1 MPSSVKLTRALVD
14 TAMGR
19 VPADL
24 VIKNGQWVAVQSGEI
39 IPGTDIAIK
48 DGHIAYVGEDASHT
62 IGKKTKVIDA
72 KGRYLVPG
80 LLDGHMHVES
90 GMVTVTEFVRAV
102 AVRGTTG
109 MFIDPH
115 EIANVFG
122 LKGVKLMVDEAQQQ
136 PIHVWVQMPSCVPS
150 APGLETPG
158 AHIGPK
164 EVAKAMKWKGI
175 IGLGEMMNF
184 PGVFMS
190 DQNMLEEMSITH
202 AHNKTIGG
210 HYASPDLGLPFHGYV
225 AGGAEDD
232 HEGTH
237 LEDAIER
244 VRQGMKAML
253 RYGSSWYDVA
263 SQVGA
268 ITQHGLDPRR
278 FLLVTDD
285 SHAGT
290 LAGEGH
296 MDRVLRHA
304 IEQGLNPVTAIQ
316 MMTINTAEHFGLT
329 REIGLIA
336 PGRWADVVLANDLN
350 NFVADLV
357 IARGQ
362 LIAEG
367 GKWKAKLP
375 KYKYPTWVTK
385 SVKLK
390 RPLKAPDFH
399 LKAPSPL
406 QGDGRGEGRVKANVI
421 GVIEN
426 QAPTRHLTF
435 DMRPENGE
443 IKVEMGRDIAKVA
456 LVERH
461 KGTGRVTMGLVSGF
475 GFTAKCAVASTV
487 AHDSHHMIIVGTDE
501 ASMAAAGNSLARS
514 GGGQVVVKDGKVI
527 GQVELQIAGLM
538 STEKVDIV
546 ARKAESLLNGFKA
559 CGCTLNNPNMQLSL
573 LALVVIPE
581 LRISDKGLV
590 DVTQFKFISVLEG

>member
-1 MPSSVKLTRALVD
+1 MPSSSKLTRALVD
-14 TAMGR
+14 VAMGR

-24 VIKNGQWVAVQSGEI
+24 VITDGKWVVVQSGEI
-39 IPGTDIAIK
+39 IPGTDIAVK

-72 KGRYLVPG
+72 RGKYLVPG

-122 LKGVKLMVDEAQQQ
+122 LKGVKLMVDEAQKQ

-158 AHIGPK
+158 AHIGPQ
-164 EVAKAMKWKGI
+164 EVAEAMKWKGI

-184 PGVFMS
+184 PGVFMG
-190 DQNMLEEMSITH
+190 DKNMLEEMSITH
-202 AHNKTIGG
+202 AAGKTIGG
-210 HYASPDLGLPFHGYV
+210 HYASPDLGNPFHGYV

-232 HEGTH
+232 HEGTI
-237 LEDAIER
+237 LEDAVQR

-253 RYGSSWYDVA
+253 RYGSAWFDVE
-263 SQVGA
+263 SQVSA
-268 ITQHGLDPRR
+268 ITKHGLDPRH

-290 LAGEGH
+290 LVHEGH

-304 IEQGLNPVTAIQ
+304 IQQGLNPVTAIQ
-316 MMTINTAEHFGLT
+316 MMTINTAEHFGVAK
-329 REIGLIA
+329 EMGMIA
-336 PGRWADVVLANDLN
+336 PGRWADVVLVKDLN
-350 NFVADLV
+350 NFKAEMVVAK
-357 IARGQ
+357 GQ
-362 LIAEG
+362 VIAEG
-367 GKWKAKLP
+367 GKWKVTLP
-375 KYKYPTWVTK
+375 KFSYPAWVK
-385 SVKLK
+385 NSVKLK
-390 RPLKAPDFH
+390 RKLTAED
-399 LKAPSPL
+399 LRL
-406 QGDGRGEGRVKANVI
+406 QVKSQKSKVRANVI

-435 DMRPENGE
+435 DVQPQNGE
-443 IKVEMGRDIAKVA
+443 IKVDMSRDIAKIA

-461 KGTGRVTMGLVSGF
+461 KGTGGVTMGLVSGF
-475 GFTAKCAVASTV
+475 GFDTKCAIASTV
-487 AHDSHHMIIVGTDE
+487 AHDSHHMIVVGTDE
-501 ASMAAAGNSLARS
+501 ASMAVAANSLARS
-514 GGGQVVVKDGKVI
+514 GGGQVVVKNGRVI

-538 STEKVDIV
+538 STEKADVV
-546 ARKAESLLNGFKA
+546 AKKAESILKGFRA

-590 DVTQFKFISVLEG
+590 DVTKFDFIPVLEES